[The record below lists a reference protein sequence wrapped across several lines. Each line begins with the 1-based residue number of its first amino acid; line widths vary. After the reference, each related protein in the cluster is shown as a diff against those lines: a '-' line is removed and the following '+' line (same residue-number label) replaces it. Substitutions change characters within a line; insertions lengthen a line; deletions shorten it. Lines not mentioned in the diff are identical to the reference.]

1 MNELTIEWRHI
12 EWVAT
17 FSGKSPIEIEQLREA
32 FFKEN
37 NDEKAMEEG
46 ESKDN

>member
-17 FSGKSPIEIEQLREA
+17 FSGKSLIEIEQLREA